1 MYNFLRRPIMVTNIE
16 HHSILKFLDPA
27 LYFTLMTF
35 LMKFSV
41 ILLSMMM
48 ILLSILTVIRHLI
61 RGNNLNWILNLNLI
75 YETLRTGARSGLLI
89 SVLEKLN
96 WFLLTGLMTMVLLMW
111 EWMGQ
116 FLRKNNL
123 LRCWGWPSFLN
134 WIGALTWSLLLKLTL
149 KTLEH

>member
-1 MYNFLRRPIMVTNIE
+1 MVTNIE
-16 HHSILKFLDPA
+16 RHPFLKSLDPT
-27 LYFTLMTF
+27 LYYTLMTF
-35 LMKFSV
+35 LMKFFV

-75 YETLRTGARSGLLI
+75 YETLRTEARSDLLI
-89 SVLEKLN
+89 SVLVKLN
-96 WFLLTGLMTMVLLMW
+96 WFLLTGLITMVLLMW
-111 EWMGQ
+111 EWMAQ

-134 WIGALTWSLLLKLTL
+134 WIGALTWSLFLKLPL